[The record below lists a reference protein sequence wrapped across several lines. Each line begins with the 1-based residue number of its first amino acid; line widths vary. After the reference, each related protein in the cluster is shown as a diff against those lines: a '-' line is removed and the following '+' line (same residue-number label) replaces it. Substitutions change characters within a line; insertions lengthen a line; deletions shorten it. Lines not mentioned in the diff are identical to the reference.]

1 MTLDLE
7 KTASTIEALVT
18 AAEERALTTAEQ
30 AKLERVRRDLLE
42 AYGDQLPALLQRAS
56 TLQGRDAIHLD
67 RISAGLRALA
77 AELEGSG

>member
-30 AKLERVRRDLLE
+30 AKLERVRRD
-42 AYGDQLPALLQRAS
+42 AVGGVR
-56 TLQGRDAIHLD
+56 
-67 RISAGLRALA
+67 
-77 AELEGSG
+77 